1 MRNIIFLI
9 TKFHTLIVFVVLEIF
24 ALSFVFKTNNYQGI
38 KYANTSNFIA
48 ANVVNLSNE
57 IINFINSSKNN
68 KILTE
73 ENAKL
78 RAQLTYQNNYSEDT
92 LLPKKSDTYTYSY
105 IPAKVINNTIN
116 NNNNFITI
124 NKGTL
129 DGIKNGY
136 GVVSSKGVVGIIVNT
151 TEHYALI
158 MSAISTKSNISVRH
172 KNTNAIGSLYWNGN
186 NPFELN
192 IDNFSKTLPIKIKDT
207 IVTAGFS
214 SIFPPNL
221 PVATVKKISP
231 NTTSSFYICEVI
243 LTNSIPSLTDVYV
256 VVNKNI
262 EEIKKLNEPI
272 TINE

>member
-9 TKFHTLIVFVVLEIF
+9 TKFHTLIVFVILEIF

-38 KYANTSNFIA
+38 KYANTTNFIA
-48 ANVVNLSNE
+48 ARIVNTSNG
-57 IINFINSSKNN
+57 ILNFINAPKNN
-68 KILTE
+68 EKLIQ

-78 RAQLTYQNNYSEDT
+78 LSLLEYKNTYIEDT
-92 LLPKKSDTYTYSY
+92 LLPKKSDTYTYTY
-105 IPAKVINNTIN
+105 IPAKIINNAIN
-116 NNNNFITI
+116 NNNNYITI
-124 NKGTL
+124 NKGTQ

-136 GVVSSKGVVGIIVNT
+136 GVVSSNGVVGIIVNT

-158 MSAISTKSNISVRH
+158 MSAISTKSNISVKH

-186 NPFELN
+186 NPFELSVN
-192 IDNFSKTLPIKIKDT
+192 NFSKTLPIKIKDT

-221 PVATVKKISP
+221 PVATVKKIAPSL
-231 NTTSSFYICEVI
+231 TSSFYICEVN

>member
-9 TKFHTLIVFVVLEIF
+9 TKFHTLIVFVILEIF

-38 KYANTSNFIA
+38 KYANTTNFIA
-48 ANVVNLSNE
+48 ARIVNTSNG
-57 IINFINSSKNN
+57 ILNFINAPKNN
-68 KILTE
+68 EKLIQ

-78 RAQLTYQNNYSEDT
+78 LSLLEYKNTYIEDT
-92 LLPKKSDTYTYSY
+92 LLPKKSDTYTYTY
-105 IPAKVINNTIN
+105 IPAKIINNAIN
-116 NNNNFITI
+116 NNNNYITI
-124 NKGTL
+124 NKGTQ

-136 GVVSSKGVVGIIVNT
+136 GVVSSNGVVGIIVNT

-158 MSAISTKSNISVRH
+158 MSAISTKSNISVKH

-186 NPFELN
+186 NPFELSVN
-192 IDNFSKTLPIKIKDT
+192 NFSKTLPIKIKDT

-221 PVATVKKISP
+221 PVATVKKIAPSS
-231 NTTSSFYICEVI
+231 TSSFYICEVN